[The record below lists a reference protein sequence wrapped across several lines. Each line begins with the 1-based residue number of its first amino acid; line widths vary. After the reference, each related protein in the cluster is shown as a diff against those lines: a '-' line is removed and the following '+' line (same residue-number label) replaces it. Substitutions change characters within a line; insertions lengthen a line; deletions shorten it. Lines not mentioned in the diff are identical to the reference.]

1 MCDTYEIIDLSG
13 GIFIALFTEFGAAS
27 APEEEVQCQW
37 SSRRTSAKGER
48 ERDKEDEE
56 VRRIFDRFGRFF
68 GGGVVAIV

>member
-1 MCDTYEIIDLSG
+1 MCDTCEIIDLSG

-48 ERDKEDEE
+48 EIKKTKKCEEYLTGSAGSSEE
-56 VRRIFDRFGRFF
+56 VLSP
-68 GGGVVAIV
+68 